1 MYYINIMGGTQSSQS
16 SQNSQNNKNGNHEFL
31 SSVVVENNVN
41 VDINNTDVIERQLV
55 TTTNSG
61 L

>member
-1 MYYINIMGGTQSSQS
+1 MYYINIMGGTQSSQNTQ
-16 SQNSQNNKNGNHEFL
+16 QNSKTGNHELL
-31 SSVVVENNVN
+31 SSVVGNNIN
-41 VDINNTDVIERQLV
+41 VDVNNTDVIERQLV

>member
-1 MYYINIMGGTQSSQS
+1 MGGTQSNQASK
-16 SQNSQNNKNGNHEFL
+16 NGKNGNHEL
-31 SSVVVENNVN
+31 ISSVIVENNVN

>member
-1 MYYINIMGGTQSSQS
+1 MYYINIMGGTQSSQNS
-16 SQNSQNNKNGNHEFL
+16 KQNSKTGNHELL
-31 SSVVVENNVN
+31 SSVVVGNNIN
-41 VDINNTDVIERQLV
+41 VDVNNTDVIERQLV

>member
-1 MYYINIMGGTQSSQS
+1 MGGTQSSQNTQ
-16 SQNSQNNKNGNHEFL
+16 QNSKTGNHELL
-31 SSVVVENNVN
+31 SSVVVGNNIN
-41 VDINNTDVIERQLV
+41 VDVNNTDIIERQLV

>member
-1 MYYINIMGGTQSSQS
+1 MGGTQSSQNNENI
-16 SQNSQNNKNGNHEFL
+16 QQNNKNGNHELL
-31 SSVVVENNVN
+31 SSVVVENNIN

>member
-1 MYYINIMGGTQSSQS
+1 MGGTQSSQS